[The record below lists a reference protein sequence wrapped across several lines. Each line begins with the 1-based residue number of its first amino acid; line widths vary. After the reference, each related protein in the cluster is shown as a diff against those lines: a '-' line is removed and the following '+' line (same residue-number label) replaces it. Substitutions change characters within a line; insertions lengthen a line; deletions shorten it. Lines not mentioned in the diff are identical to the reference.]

1 MLARVEAFL
10 RERHPFRVAVNADGE
25 GEGGEIVLDEN
36 CIVSPTRSSTAI
48 SCIKCLD

>member
-25 GEGGEIVLDEN
+25 MEGGEIVLDEN
-36 CIVSPTRSSTAI
+36 CSVSPSSHPAAYI
-48 SCIKCLD
+48 GQ